1 MSKPRKKYRQ
11 KPVNLNVLALAGIGQ
26 SKLTQAD
33 QEERIA
39 PARLALEQITKG
51 QASKADWQAIFDVI
65 NMLDRFVK
73 MPTVMRHGKD
83 YLNTI
88 QGVVVQ
94 ILDRQ
99 KATGTKALYPSE
111 LEDLRGLV
119 ELWAELL
126 STVTHR
132 EYSTAEER
140 AHSRLVSV
148 LRAKK
153 PVQGVRV
160 CDA

>member
-26 SKLTQAD
+26 SKLTTED
-33 QEERIA
+33 QEARIA
-39 PARLALEQITKG
+39 PPRLALEQITKG

-65 NMLDRFVK
+65 NMLDRFVR
-73 MPTVMRHGKD
+73 MPTVMRHGRD

-88 QGVVVQ
+88 QGVVCT

-99 KATGTKALYPSE
+99 KSTGTKALYPSE

-132 EYSTAEER
+132 EYSMAEER
-140 AHSRLVSV
+140 AHARLVSV

-153 PVQGVRV
+153 PIQGVRV
-160 CDA
+160 CEA